1 MKRIKGAIDRQIAE
15 EQSKQKATVPGQS
28 SASTSGSTR
37 RSRSSSGAKTQSP
50 ARRPRKK
57 PADDVNA
64 TSNGEGPAAN
74 PDPAVFEA
82 AFVIDDTDETATPSR
97 AATPSLADKELP
109 AHYKG
114 TEKVSDNTASASSAG
129 DGAATQNDSGE
140 RAGSEKGEMVQPTK
154 LSNAAPATEIPI
166 EVRARLRKLD
176 KLEKTYPGSR
186 PLVIDVS
193 LLIHAPLRSSMSPP
207 IATPTNRV

>member
-15 EQSKQKATVPGQS
+15 EQSKQKATVPGQN
-28 SASTSGSTR
+28 SASASGSTR
-37 RSRSSSGAKTQSP
+37 RSRSSSGTKTQSP

-57 PADDVNA
+57 LADDVNA
-64 TSNGEGPAAN
+64 ASNGEGPAAN

-97 AATPSLADKELP
+97 VATPSLADREP
-109 AHYKG
+109 QAQQKG

-129 DGAATQNDSGE
+129 DGSATQNESGE
-140 RAGSEKGEMVQPTK
+140 RAGDMVPPTK
-154 LSNAAPATEIPI
+154 LSNAAPAVEIPA

-186 PLVIDVS
+186 PLAIDVP
-193 LLIHAPLRSSMSPP
+193 LLTHTPPLVICVIP
-207 IATPTNRV
+207 IATLTNRA